1 MFQDN
6 FQGMPAAGQLTL
18 DAEKSSF
25 CAGCGARIIDRYYL
39 MAVDREWHVECL
51 KCSECSLRLDN
62 ELTCFTKDG
71 EILCR
76 EDYFKRFS
84 VKKCASCN
92 QGISSKELVM
102 RAREHVYHISC
113 FACDRCKR
121 ILATGEYFGMR
132 GMQIYCKAD
141 YEVVLREEAQTLKT
155 ALGSSSTKG
164 RPRKR
169 KISVP
174 LEGVSALTVG
184 FALSDAE
191 GHFGPHNGENKPKR
205 MRTSFKNH
213 QLRAM
218 KAYFAMNHNPDAKDL
233 KQLSQKTGL
242 SKRVLQ
248 VWFQNARAKYRRTVC
263 NPQAQEL
270 SPETHDQ
277 ASPVSAILEA
287 GIV

>member
-1 MFQDN
+1 
-6 FQGMPAAGQLTL
+6 
-18 DAEKSSF
+18 
-25 CAGCGARIIDRYYL
+25 
-39 MAVDREWHVECL
+39 
-51 KCSECSLRLDN
+51 
-62 ELTCFTKDG
+62 
-71 EILCR
+71 
-76 EDYFKRFS
+76 
-84 VKKCASCN
+84 
-92 QGISSKELVM
+92 M
-102 RAREHVYHISC
+102 RAREHVYHITC

-121 ILATGEYFGMR
+121 MLATGEYFGMR

-141 YEVVLREEAQTLKT
+141 YEVLLREEAQTLKT
-155 ALGSSSTKG
+155 SLGSSTKG

-169 KISVP
+169 KISLP
-174 LEGVSALTVG
+174 LEGVSNLSG
-184 FALSDAE
+184 FAISDAE
-191 GHFGPHNGENKPKR
+191 GPFGQHNGDNKPKR

-263 NPQAQEL
+263 NPQARDL
-270 SPETHDQ
+270 SPESHDQ
-277 ASPVSAILEA
+277 SSPVSAILEA